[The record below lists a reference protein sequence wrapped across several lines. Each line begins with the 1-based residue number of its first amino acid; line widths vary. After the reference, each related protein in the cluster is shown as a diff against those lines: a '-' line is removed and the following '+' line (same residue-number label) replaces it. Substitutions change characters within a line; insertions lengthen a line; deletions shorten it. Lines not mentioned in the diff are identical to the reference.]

1 MVKTLNPN
9 IKKEKSADKRKRKEN
24 VIKAREQARRYVVP
38 LIALIISLL
47 AAFLFYR
54 FGMGTK
60 LTPEERAKIR
70 NQRQLANMMRGNDA
84 DFSKLREMLANKKDS
99 AFGVPSEP
107 RSENSISLEDVNEAL
122 QVEEEPE
129 AIVE

>member
-9 IKKEKSADKRKRKEN
+9 TKKEKSAEKRKRKEN
-24 VIKAREQARRYVVP
+24 TIKAREQARRYVVP
-38 LIALIISLL
+38 LIALVFSLL
-47 AAFLFYR
+47 AAFLVYR
-54 FGMGTK
+54 FGMGTN

-70 NQRQLANMMRGNDA
+70 NQRQLAKMMRGNDA
-84 DFSKLREMLANKKDS
+84 NFSKLREMLADKKDS

-107 RSENSISLEDVNEAL
+107 KTENYINDVNEAAA

-129 AIVE
+129 ATVE

>member
-9 IKKEKSADKRKRKEN
+9 TKKEKSAEKRKRKEN
-24 VIKAREQARRYVVP
+24 TIKAREQARRYVLP
-38 LIALIISLL
+38 LIALIFALL
-47 AAFLFYR
+47 AAFLVYR
-54 FGMGTK
+54 FGMGTN

-70 NQRQLANMMRGNDA
+70 NQRQLAKMMRGNDA
-84 DFSKLREMLANKKDS
+84 NFSKLREMLADKKDS

-107 RSENSISLEDVNEAL
+107 KTENYINDVNEAAA

-129 AIVE
+129 ATVE